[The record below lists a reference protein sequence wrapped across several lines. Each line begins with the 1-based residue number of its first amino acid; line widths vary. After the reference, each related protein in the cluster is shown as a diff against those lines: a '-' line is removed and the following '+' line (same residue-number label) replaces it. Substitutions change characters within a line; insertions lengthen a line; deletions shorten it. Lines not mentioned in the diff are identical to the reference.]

1 MDKLMQIILENQRP
15 IFRKYV
21 GNGHYDWT
29 YIQQQQQNRQSKGY
43 PEFKGEDNKKYGANN
58 SNTIIKK
65 SNNDDDDDDD
75 EYNASSN
82 ADVITFLRHPV
93 SRAISQFYFSKTM
106 RWARDRNSTFI
117 YKTLDEYLDDPEEFR
132 DPIDDGLGGVM
143 YLSGTSQNDWIQ
155 SNGIESRLKI
165 SLRHNKTA
173 ACIRAAKRLDETTWF
188 GLLEDLDKSMKLLQF
203 TMDLESVPVLPKSNA
218 AGGTRRY
225 PSPSKEAISLIEGY
239 LAQDIW
245 LYEYS
250 KRLFDARWGYYFT
263 KNANGHGV
271 YIHPDL
277 PTLPKFHD
285 L

>member
-43 PEFKGEDNKKYGANN
+43 PEFKGEDKKKYGANN

-218 AGGTRRY
+218 ARGTRRY

>member
-43 PEFKGEDNKKYGANN
+43 PEFKGEDKKKYGANN

>member
-1 MDKLMQIILENQRP
+1 MQIILENQRP

-43 PEFKGEDNKKYGANN
+43 PEFKGEDKKKYGANN

-93 SRAISQFYFSKTM
+93 SRAISQFYFSQTM

>member
-1 MDKLMQIILENQRP
+1 MQIILENQRP

-43 PEFKGEDNKKYGANN
+43 PEFKGEDKKKYGANN